1 MCKCAK
7 VSNFQTLQI
16 LEHFTDFLK
25 VKFKKEAGVSS
36 VDHSR
41 GPTPSFLMKPRSNL
55 VTTFLVAVSICL
67 AFQLTASSEMEQPV
81 SAEVPTVQ
89 ALKVHPE
96 SLTLAHARDGKRVL
110 VSGKTKSGTWVD
122 VTPYATLTSTTGVK
136 VYEDGYIFPM
146 AVGTTKIT
154 VTVKDVSTELP
165 VNVKSMEAPP
175 VSFVRD
181 VMPLLSHAGCN
192 NGTCHGA
199 AKGKNGFKLSLR
211 GYDPDF
217 DYELLIED
225 ISGRR
230 FNRAFPEQSL
240 MLLKPTSEVPHKGG
254 QVIVPGDRDYKII
267 RQWISEGA
275 IPDVHTTK
283 RVERLEVIPDSAEL
297 AIPGMK
303 QQLIVIAHYPDGTS
317 RDVTREAKFTSS
329 VNEVAQV
336 TDNGVVTAE
345 RRGET
350 AILTRYEGAYSTN
363 GIIVMGDRS
372 GYKWVKTPEYNY
384 IDTHVHN
391 KLKRMKILPSELCTD
406 EEFVRRI
413 YFDLTGLPP
422 TPAQVRSF
430 LTDTTASKVKRE
442 KLIDA
447 LAETSE
453 FVDHW
458 THKWG
463 DLLQSNRKFLG
474 ERGIW
479 LFQQWIYQAI
489 AENRPYDEFVR
500 DLITA
505 TGSTYTNPAANYF
518 RVSREYTAAVEN
530 TTQLF
535 LGVRFS
541 CNKCHDHPFE
551 KWTQNQYYE
560 FGAFFADVRVK
571 PGQLAGDE
579 VVYANYTTEPVKH
592 PRTLAV
598 VEPSVPFGEVAEETD
613 DKRAMLAEWLT
624 DEENPMFARAG
635 VNRIWSYFMGRGII
649 EPVDDIRTSN
659 PPTNP
664 ELLDALTK
672 DFVDSG
678 FDMKHIMKTITR
690 SRTYQQSIIT
700 NKWNKADTINFSHAA
715 ARRLTAEQLLDA
727 IGVATG
733 SRPRFEEMPK
743 KFRAVQLP
751 DSKVKDDGFLKLFGR
766 PERETSCEC
775 ERTTEVSLAHAMN
788 LINGPTVAESLIDP
802 EGRIAQL
809 IKTNHDDR
817 VLVEELYLA
826 TLSRLPEK
834 NEYAVAIDHLANA
847 ESKEEGAQDLLWA
860 LINSPAFLFNR

>member
-1 MCKCAK
+1 
-7 VSNFQTLQI
+7 
-16 LEHFTDFLK
+16 
-25 VKFKKEAGVSS
+25 
-36 VDHSR
+36 
-41 GPTPSFLMKPRSNL
+41 MKPRLNFVTVLFVACL
-55 VTTFLVAVSICL
+55 VCF
-67 AFQLTASSEMEQPV
+67 AFQLTGWNPIEKATRAEASTEQDWLANV
-81 SAEVPTVQ
+81 
-89 ALKVHPE
+89 ALTELRVHPE
-96 SLTLAHARDGKRVL
+96 SLTLEHARDGRTVL
-110 VSGKTKSGTWVD
+110 VSGKTKDGKWVD
-122 VTPYATLTSTTGVK
+122 VTPWAVLMPTSAGVK
-136 VYEDGYIFPM
+136 VHEDGYIFPM
-146 AVGTTKIT
+146 TVGTTKIT
-154 VTVKDVSTELP
+154 VTVKGVTTELP
-165 VNVKSMEAPP
+165 VNVKSMEAEP

-181 VMPLLSHAGCN
+181 VMPILSHAGCN

-254 QVIVPGDRDYKII
+254 QVIVPGERDYSVIH
-267 RQWISEGA
+267 QWITEGA
-275 IPDVHTTK
+275 IPDVETTK
-283 RVERLEVIPDSAEL
+283 RVERLEVLPDSAEL
-297 AIPGMK
+297 AVPGMK
-303 QQLIVIAHYPDGTS
+303 QQLIVIAHYPDGTT

-329 VNEVAQV
+329 VNEVANV
-336 TDNGVVTAE
+336 TDKGVVTAE

-363 GIIVMGDRS
+363 NIIVMGDRR
-372 GYKWVKTPEYNY
+372 GYKWVETPEYNY

-391 KLKRMKILPSELCTD
+391 KLKRMKVLPSELCTD

-413 YFDLTGLPP
+413 YFDLTGIPP
-422 TPAQVRSF
+422 TPKQVRGF
-430 LTDTTASKVKRE
+430 LTDKTPSKVKRE
-442 KLIDA
+442 QLIDA
-447 LAETSE
+447 LVETSE

-474 ERGIW
+474 ERGVW
-479 LFQQWIYQAI
+479 LFQQWIHQAI

-505 TGSTYTNPAANYF
+505 TGSTYTNPAASYF

-571 PGQLAGDE
+571 PGQLPGDE

-598 VEPSVPFGEVAEETD
+598 VEPSVPFGEVAAKTD
-613 DKRAMLAEWLT
+613 DKRQMLAAWLT
-624 DEENPMFARAG
+624 SEDNPMFARAG
-635 VNRIWSYFMGRGII
+635 ANRIWSYFMGRGII

-690 SRTYQQSIIT
+690 SRTYQQSIKT
-700 NKWNKADTINFSHAA
+700 NEWNKADTINFSHAV

-733 SRPRFEEMPK
+733 SRPRFEEVPK
-743 KFRAVQLP
+743 NFRAVQLP

-788 LINGPTVAESLIDP
+788 LINGPTVAEALIDP

-809 IKTNHDDR
+809 IKTNQDDR
-817 VLVEELYLA
+817 ALVEELYLA

-834 NEYAVAIDHLANA
+834 NEYAVAIEHLANA
-847 ESKEEGAQDLLWA
+847 GSKEEGAQDLLWA

>member
-1 MCKCAK
+1 MLFVAC
-7 VSNFQTLQI
+7 
-16 LEHFTDFLK
+16 
-25 VKFKKEAGVSS
+25 
-36 VDHSR
+36 
-41 GPTPSFLMKPRSNL
+41 L
-55 VTTFLVAVSICL
+55 VCF
-67 AFQLTASSEMEQPV
+67 AFQLTGWNPIEKATR
-81 SAEVPTVQ
+81 AEAATAQDWLANV
-89 ALKVHPE
+89 ALTELRVHPE
-96 SLTLAHARDGKRVL
+96 SLTLEHARDGRTVL
-110 VSGKTKSGTWVD
+110 VSGKTKDGKWVD
-122 VTPYATLTSTTGVK
+122 VTPWAVLMPASAGVK

-146 AVGTTKIT
+146 TVGTTKIT
-154 VTVKDVSTELP
+154 VSVKGVTAELP
-165 VNVKSMEAPP
+165 VNVKSMEGQP

-181 VMPLLSHAGCN
+181 VMPILSHAGCN

-254 QVIVPGDRDYKII
+254 QVIVPGNRDYSVIH
-267 RQWISEGA
+267 QWIAEGA
-275 IPDVHTTK
+275 IPDVETTL
-283 RVERLEVIPDSAEL
+283 RVERLEVIPDTAEL
-297 AIPGMK
+297 VMPGMK
-303 QQLIVIAHYPDGTS
+303 QQLIVIAHYPDGTK

-329 VNEVAQV
+329 VGEVANV
-336 TDNGVVTAE
+336 TDKGVVTAE

-363 GIIVMGDRS
+363 NIIVMGDRS
-372 GYKWVKTPEYNY
+372 GYKWVETPEYNY

-391 KLKRMKILPSELCTD
+391 KLKRMKVLPSELCTD

-413 YFDLTGLPP
+413 YFDLTGIPP
-422 TPAQVRSF
+422 TPKQVRSF
-430 LTDTTASKVKRE
+430 LTDKTPSQAKRE
-442 KLIDA
+442 QLIDA
-447 LAETSE
+447 LVETSE

-474 ERGIW
+474 ERGVW
-479 LFQQWIYQAI
+479 LFQQWIHQAI
-489 AENRPYDEFVR
+489 AENRPYNEFVR

-505 TGSTYTNPAANYF
+505 TGSTYTNPAASYF

-560 FGAFFADVRVK
+560 LGAFFADVRVK
-571 PGQLAGDE
+571 PGQLPGDE

-598 VEPSVPFGEVAEETD
+598 VEPSVPFGEVTSKTD
-613 DKRAMLAEWLT
+613 DKRQMLAAWLT
-624 DEENPMFARAG
+624 SEENPMFARAG
-635 VNRIWSYFMGRGII
+635 ANRIWSYFMGRGII

-690 SRTYQQSIIT
+690 SRTYQQSIKT
-700 NKWNKADTINFSHAA
+700 NEWNKADTINFSHAV

-733 SRPRFEEMPK
+733 SRPRFEEVPK
-743 KFRAVQLP
+743 NFRAVQLP

-775 ERTTEVSLAHAMN
+775 ERSTEVSLAHAMN
-788 LINGPTVAESLIDP
+788 LINGPTVAEALIDP

-809 IKTNHDDR
+809 IEANQDDR
-817 VLVEELYLA
+817 ALVEELYLA

-834 NEYAVAIDHLANA
+834 NEYAVAIEHLANA

>member
-1 MCKCAK
+1 
-7 VSNFQTLQI
+7 
-16 LEHFTDFLK
+16 
-25 VKFKKEAGVSS
+25 
-36 VDHSR
+36 
-41 GPTPSFLMKPRSNL
+41 MKPRSNF
-55 VTTFLVAVSICL
+55 VTTFLVAFSICL
-67 AFQLTASSEMEQPV
+67 TFQLTASSEMEQPA
-81 SAEVPTVQ
+81 SAKVPTVQ

-96 SLTLAHARDGKRVL
+96 SLTLEHARDGRRVL

-122 VTPYATLTSTTGVK
+122 VTPYAALTPLSQLVK

-154 VTVKDVSTELP
+154 VTVKGVSTELP
-165 VNVKSMEAPP
+165 VNVKSMDAPP

-181 VMPLLSHAGCN
+181 VMPLLSHVGCN

-254 QVIVPGDRDYKII
+254 QVIVPGNRDYEII
-267 RQWISEGA
+267 RQWIAEGA
-275 IPDVHTTK
+275 TPDVHTTK
-283 RVERLEVIPDSAEL
+283 RVERLEVIPESAEL
-297 AIPGMK
+297 AMPSMK
-303 QQLIVIAHYPDGTS
+303 QQFIVIAHYPDGTT

-329 VNEVAQV
+329 VNEVAKV
-336 TDNGVVTAE
+336 TDDGVVTAE

-391 KLKRMKILPSELCTD
+391 KLKRMKVLPSELCTD

-422 TPAQVRSF
+422 TPAEVRDF
-430 LTDTTASKVKRE
+430 LTDTTASKTKRE
-442 KLIDA
+442 KLIDT

-500 DLITA
+500 NLITA

-560 FGAFFADVRVK
+560 LGAFFADVRVK

-598 VEPSVPFGEVAEETD
+598 VEPSVPFGEVGAETD
-613 DKRAMLAEWLT
+613 DKREMLAAWLT
-624 DEENPMFARAG
+624 SEENPMFAQAG
-635 VNRIWSYFMGRGII
+635 ANRIWSYFMGRGII

-690 SRTYQQSIIT
+690 SRTYQQSITT
-700 NKWNKADTINFSHAA
+700 NKWNQADTINFSHAV

-727 IGVATG
+727 IGIATG

-809 IKTNHDDR
+809 IQTNHDDR

-834 NEYAVAIDHLANA
+834 NEYAGAIEHLANA
-847 ESKEEGAQDLLWA
+847 EAKEEGAQDLLWA

>member
-1 MCKCAK
+1 MTQPESAK
-7 VSNFQTLQI
+7 I
-16 LEHFTDFLK
+16 
-25 VKFKKEAGVSS
+25 
-36 VDHSR
+36 
-41 GPTPSFLMKPRSNL
+41 PTAEEWIAN
-55 VTTFLVAVSICL
+55 VA
-67 AFQLTASSEMEQPV
+67 LTE
-81 SAEVPTVQ
+81 
-89 ALKVHPE
+89 LNVHPE
-96 SLTLAHARDGKRVL
+96 VLTLEHARDGRRVL
-110 VSGKTKSGTWVD
+110 VSGKTKDGTWVD
-122 VTPYATLTSTTGVK
+122 VTPWAVLTPANATVK
-136 VYEDGYIFPM
+136 VHEDGYIFPES
-146 AVGTTKIT
+146 VGTTNIV
-154 VTVKDVSTELP
+154 VTVKGVSTELP
-165 VNVKSMEAPP
+165 VTVNSVEAQP

-254 QVIVPGDRDYKII
+254 QVIVPKSRDYELV
-267 RQWISEGA
+267 RQWIAEGA
-275 IPDVHTTK
+275 NSDVETTH

-297 AIPGMK
+297 AMPGMK
-303 QQLIVIAHYPDGTS
+303 QQLMVIAHYPDGTT

-329 VNEVAQV
+329 VNEVAKI
-336 TDNGVVTAE
+336 TDDGVVTAE

-372 GYKWVKTPEYNY
+372 GYKWVETPEYNY

-422 TPAQVRSF
+422 TPDQARSF
-430 LTDTTASKVKRE
+430 LTDTADSKAKRE
-442 KLIDA
+442 KLIDV
-447 LAETSE
+447 LVETPE

-458 THKWG
+458 THKWA

-474 ERGIW
+474 ERGVW
-479 LFQQWIYQAI
+479 LFREWIHEAI
-489 AENRPYDEFVR
+489 AQNRPYDEFVR
-500 DLITA
+500 ELITSS
-505 TGSTYTNPAANYF
+505 GSTYQNPAANYF

-551 KWTQNQYYE
+551 RWTQNQYYE
-560 FGAFFADVRVK
+560 LGAFFADVKIK
-571 PGQLAGDE
+571 PGQLPGDE
-579 VVYANYTTEPVKH
+579 VVYASYTPQPVQH

-598 VEPSVPFGEVAEETD
+598 VNPSVPFGEVTAQVD
-613 DKRAMLAEWLT
+613 NKQQLLATWLT
-624 DEENPMFARAG
+624 SKDNPMFARAG
-635 VNRIWSYFMGRGII
+635 ANRIWSYFMGRGII

-659 PPTNP
+659 PPSNP

-678 FDMKHIMKTITR
+678 FDMKQVMKTITR
-690 SRTYQQSIIT
+690 SRSYQQSIKT
-700 NKWNKADTINFSHAA
+700 NKWNKSDTINFSHAV

-733 SRPRFEEMPK
+733 SRPRFQEVPK
-743 KFRAVQLP
+743 DFRAAQLP

-788 LINGPTVAESLIDP
+788 LINGPTVAEALIDP
-802 EGRIAQL
+802 EGRVAKL
-809 IKTNHDDR
+809 IKTNQDDR

-834 NEYAVAIDHLANA
+834 NEYAVAVEHIAKA
-847 ESKEEGAQDLLWA
+847 ESREEGAQDLLWA

>member
-1 MCKCAK
+1 
-7 VSNFQTLQI
+7 
-16 LEHFTDFLK
+16 
-25 VKFKKEAGVSS
+25 
-36 VDHSR
+36 
-41 GPTPSFLMKPRSNL
+41 MKPRFNF
-55 VTTFLVAVSICL
+55 VTTFLVACAL
-67 AFQLTASSEMEQPV
+67 CFAFQFAAQSEMARPAN
-81 SAEVPTVQ
+81 AEVPTAEEWLASI
-89 ALKVHPE
+89 ALAELKIHPE
-96 SLTLAHARDGKRVL
+96 SLTLEHARDGRRIL
-110 VSGKTKSGTWVD
+110 VSGKTNDGTYVD
-122 VTPYATLTSTTGVK
+122 VTPWATLTPATAAVK
-136 VYEDGYIFPM
+136 VHEDGYIFPM
-146 AVGTTKIT
+146 AVGTTKIG
-154 VTVKDVSTELP
+154 VTVSGVNAEVP
-165 VNVKSMEAPP
+165 VEVKSIEAPP

-225 ISGRR
+225 IAGRR

-254 QVIVPGDRDYKII
+254 QVILPDSRDYELI
-267 RQWISEGA
+267 RQWIAEGA
-275 IPDVHTTK
+275 NSDVKTAQ
-283 RVERLEVIPDSAEL
+283 RVERLEVLPDSAEL
-297 AIPGMK
+297 AMPGMK
-303 QQLIVIAHYPDGTS
+303 QQLIVIAHYPDGTT

-329 VNEVAQV
+329 VNDVAKI
-336 TDNGVVTAE
+336 TDDGVVTAE

-372 GYKWVKTPEYNY
+372 GYKWVQTPEYNY

-422 TPAQVRSF
+422 TPEQARRF
-430 LTDTTASKVKRE
+430 LADTTASKTKRE

-447 LAETSE
+447 LVETPE
-453 FVDHW
+453 FIDHW
-458 THKWG
+458 THKWA

-474 ERGIW
+474 ERGVW
-479 LFQQWIYQAI
+479 LFQQWIHQAI
-489 AENRPYDEFVR
+489 AQNRPYDQFVR

-505 TGSTYTNPAANYF
+505 TGSAYANPAASYF

-560 FGAFFADVRVK
+560 LGAFFADVNVK
-571 PGQLAGDE
+571 QGQLPGDE
-579 VVYANYTTEPVKH
+579 IVYASYTATPVKH

-598 VEPSVPFGEVAEETD
+598 VEPSVPFGEVTAETD
-613 DKRAMLAEWLT
+613 DKQQMLATWLT
-624 DEENPMFARAG
+624 SKDNPMFARAG
-635 VNRIWSYFMGRGII
+635 VNRLWSYFMGRGII

-659 PPTNP
+659 PPSNP
-664 ELLDALTK
+664 ELLDALTM
-672 DFVDSG
+672 DFVKSG
-678 FDMKHIMKTITR
+678 FDMKHIMKTVTR
-690 SRTYQQSIIT
+690 SRTYQQSIKT
-700 NKWNKADTINFSHAA
+700 NKWNKSDTINFSHAV

-733 SRPRFEEMPK
+733 SRPRFQEVPK
-743 KFRAVQLP
+743 NFRAVQLP

-788 LINGPTVAESLIDP
+788 LINGPTVAEALIDP
-802 EGRIAQL
+802 KGRIAQL
-809 IKTNHDDR
+809 IKANQDDR
-817 VLVEELYLA
+817 ALVEELYLA
-826 TLSRLPEK
+826 TFSRLPEK
-834 NEYAVAIDHLANA
+834 NEYAVAVEHIANA
-847 ESKEEGAQDLLWA
+847 KSKEEGAQDLLWA

>member
-1 MCKCAK
+1 MK
-7 VSNFQTLQI
+7 
-16 LEHFTDFLK
+16 LK
-25 VKFKKEAGVSS
+25 F
-36 VDHSR
+36 
-41 GPTPSFLMKPRSNL
+41 NL
-55 VTTFLVAVSICL
+55 VTTLLVVFSCCL
-67 AFQLTASSEMEQPV
+67 VFQLTSWGQMEEETPSVDIPEIKTLKTQP
-81 SAEVPTVQ
+81 E
-89 ALKVHPE
+89 L
-96 SLTLAHARDGKRVL
+96 LTLEHARDGRRVL
-110 VSGKTKSGTWVD
+110 VSGETKDGKWID
-122 VTPYATLTSTTGVK
+122 VTPWATLEPTSEGVK
-136 VYEDGYIFPM
+136 VYEDGYVFPNT
-146 AVGTTKIT
+146 VGTAAIK
-154 VTVKDVSTELP
+154 VSVKDVSTELP
-165 VNVKSMEAPP
+165 VNVKSIDAPP

-181 VMPLLSHAGCN
+181 VMPILSHAGCN

-254 QVIVPGDRDYKII
+254 QVIVPGSRDYELIH
-267 RQWISEGA
+267 QWISEGA
-275 IPDVHTTK
+275 TSDVETTK
-283 RVERLEVIPDSAEL
+283 RVERLEVIPGSAEL
-297 AIPGMK
+297 PMPGNK
-303 QQLIVIAHYPDGTS
+303 QQLLVIAHYPDGST

-329 VNEVAQV
+329 VNEVAKV
-336 TDNGVVTAE
+336 TDEGIVTAE

-372 GYKWVKTPEYNY
+372 GFEWVETPVFNY

-391 KLKRMKILPSELCTD
+391 KLKKLKILPSELSTD

-413 YFDLTGLPP
+413 YFDMTGLPP
-422 TPAQVRSF
+422 APDQVRKF
-430 LTDTTASKVKRE
+430 IEDETPSKEKRE
-442 KLIDA
+442 NLIDA
-447 LAETSE
+447 LVKTSE
-453 FVDHW
+453 YVDHW

-474 ERGIW
+474 ERGMW
-479 LFQQWIYQAI
+479 LFQQWIHESI
-489 AENRPYDEFVR
+489 AENRPYDKFVH

-505 TGSTYTNPAANYF
+505 TGSAYANPAANYF

-551 KWTQNQYYE
+551 VWTQNQYYE
-560 FGAFFADVRVK
+560 LGAFFSDVKLKNGRL
-571 PGQLAGDE
+571 PGEE
-579 VVYANYTTEPVKH
+579 VVYASFSPTPVQH

-598 VEPSVPFGEVAEETD
+598 VEPSVPFGETKEDAA
-613 DKRAMLAEWLT
+613 DKRMALAEWLT
-624 DEENPMFARAG
+624 SSENPMFAKAG

-659 PPTNP
+659 PPSNP
-664 ELLDALTK
+664 ELLDALTQ
-672 DFVDSG
+672 DFVESG
-678 FDMKHIMKTITR
+678 FDMKHIMKTIAR
-690 SRTYQQSIIT
+690 SRTYQQSIKT
-700 NKWNKADTINFSHAA
+700 NKWNKTDEINFSHAI
-715 ARRLTAEQLLDA
+715 ARRLKAEQLLDA

-733 SRPRFEEMPK
+733 SQPK
-743 KFRAVQLP
+743 FQGVPKSFRAVQLP

-766 PERETSCEC
+766 PERESSCEC

-788 LINGPTVAESLIDP
+788 LINGPTVADAIIDP
-802 EGRIAQL
+802 KGRIANL
-809 IKTNHDDR
+809 IKDEKDDHTII
-817 VLVEELYLA
+817 EELYLA
-826 TLSRLPEK
+826 TLARLPME
-834 NEYAVAIDHLANA
+834 NEYTIAVEHLAGA
-847 ESKEEGAQDLLWA
+847 ESKEKGAQDLMWA

>member
-1 MCKCAK
+1 
-7 VSNFQTLQI
+7 
-16 LEHFTDFLK
+16 
-25 VKFKKEAGVSS
+25 
-36 VDHSR
+36 
-41 GPTPSFLMKPRSNL
+41 MKPRSNF
-55 VTTFLVAVSICL
+55 VTTFLVAFSICF
-67 AFQLTASSEMEQPV
+67 AFQLTASSEMEQPA

-96 SLTLAHARDGKRVL
+96 SLTLEHARDGRRVL
-110 VSGKTKSGTWVD
+110 VSGKTKSGTWID
-122 VTPYATLTSTTGVK
+122 VTPWAALTPTSAGVK
-136 VYEDGYIFPM
+136 VHEDGYIFPM
-146 AVGTTKIT
+146 AVGTTKIA
-154 VTVKDVSTELP
+154 VTVKGASTELP
-165 VNVKSMEAPP
+165 VNVKSMAAPP

-181 VMPLLSHAGCN
+181 VMPLLSHTGCN

-225 ISGRR
+225 ISARR

-254 QVIVPGDRDYKII
+254 QVIVPGSRDYEII
-267 RQWISEGA
+267 RQWIAEGA
-275 IPDVHTTK
+275 IPDVETTK
-283 RVERLEVIPDSAEL
+283 RVERLEVIPDSADL
-297 AIPGMK
+297 AMPGVK
-303 QQLIVIAHYPDGTS
+303 QQFLVIAHYPDGTT

-329 VNEVAQV
+329 ANEVAKV
-336 TDNGVVTAE
+336 TDDGVVTAE

-372 GYKWVKTPEYNY
+372 GYKWVETAEYNY

-430 LTDTTASKVKRE
+430 LTDTTASKTKRE

-458 THKWG
+458 THKWA

-479 LFQQWIYQAI
+479 IFQEWIHQTI
-489 AENRPYDEFVR
+489 AQNRPYDEFVR

-505 TGSTYTNPAANYF
+505 TGSTYANPAANYF

-560 FGAFFADVRVK
+560 LGAFFADVKVK
-571 PGQLAGDE
+571 PGQLLGDE

-598 VEPSVPFGEVAEETD
+598 VEPSVPFGEVSEETE
-613 DKRAMLAEWLT
+613 DKREMLAEWLT
-624 DEENPMFARAG
+624 SEENPMFARAG
-635 VNRIWSYFMGRGII
+635 ANRIWSYFMERGII

-690 SRTYQQSIIT
+690 SRTYQQSITT
-700 NKWNKADTINFSHAA
+700 NKWNKTDTINFSHAV

-727 IGVATG
+727 IGIATG
-733 SRPRFEEMPK
+733 SRPRFEEVPK
-743 KFRAVQLP
+743 TFRAVQLP
-751 DSKVKDDGFLKLFGR
+751 DSNVKDDGFLKLFGR
-766 PERETSCEC
+766 PERESSCEC
-775 ERTTEVSLAHAMN
+775 ERSTEVSLAHAMN
-788 LINGPTVAESLIDP
+788 LINGPTVAEALIDP

-826 TLSRLPEK
+826 TLSRSPEK
-834 NEYAVAIDHLANA
+834 NEYAVAIEHLANA

-860 LINSPAFLFNR
+860 LLNSPAFLFNR

>member
-1 MCKCAK
+1 MPL
-7 VSNFQTLQI
+7 SLQSGTHA
-16 LEHFTDFLK
+16 E
-25 VKFKKEAGVSS
+25 
-36 VDHSR
+36 
-41 GPTPSFLMKPRSNL
+41 FLMKPRFNFVTMLFVTCFVCL
-55 VTTFLVAVSICL
+55 V
-67 AFQLTASSEMEQPV
+67 FQLTGWNPIEEAT
-81 SAEVPTVQ
+81 SAEASTAQDWLADV
-89 ALKVHPE
+89 ALTELRVHPE
-96 SLTLAHARDGKRVL
+96 SLTLEHARDGRRVL
-110 VSGKTKSGTWVD
+110 VSGKTKDGKWVD
-122 VTPYATLTSTTGVK
+122 VTPWAVLTPDPAGVK
-136 VYEDGYIFPM
+136 VHEDGYIFPM
-146 AVGTTKIT
+146 TVGTTKIT
-154 VTVKDVSTELP
+154 ISVKGVNTELP
-165 VNVKSMEAPP
+165 VKVESMAAQP

-181 VMPLLSHAGCN
+181 VMPILSHAGCN

-254 QVIVPGDRDYKII
+254 QVVVPGDRDYSII
-267 RQWISEGA
+267 HQWIAEGA
-275 IPDVHTTK
+275 TPDVEMTQ

-303 QQLIVIAHYPDGTS
+303 QQLIVIAHYPDGTT

-329 VNEVAQV
+329 VGEVANV

-363 GIIVMGDRS
+363 NIIVMGDRS
-372 GYKWVKTPEYNY
+372 GYKWVETPEYNY

-391 KLKRMKILPSELCTD
+391 KLKRMKVLSSELCTD
-406 EEFVRRI
+406 AEFVRRI
-413 YFDLTGLPP
+413 YFDLTGIPP
-422 TPAQVRSF
+422 TPEQVRSF
-430 LTDTTASKVKRE
+430 LTDKTSSKAKRE
-442 KLIDA
+442 QLIDT
-447 LAETSE
+447 LVETPE
-453 FVDHW
+453 FIDHW

-474 ERGIW
+474 ERGVW
-479 LFQQWIYQAI
+479 LFQQWIHQAI

-500 DLITA
+500 ELITA
-505 TGSTYTNPAANYF
+505 NGSTYTNPAANYF

-571 PGQLAGDE
+571 PGQLPGDE

-598 VEPSVPFGEVAEETD
+598 VEPSVPFGEVAAKTD
-613 DKRAMLAEWLT
+613 DKRQMLAEWLT
-624 DEENPMFARAG
+624 AEDNPMFARAG

-678 FDMKHIMKTITR
+678 FDIKHIMKTIAR
-690 SRTYQQSIIT
+690 SRTYQQSIKT
-700 NKWNKADTINFSHAA
+700 NKWNETDKINFSHAV

-733 SRPRFEEMPK
+733 SRPRFEEVPK
-743 KFRAVQLP
+743 NFRAVQLP

-788 LINGPTVAESLIDP
+788 LINGPTVAEALIDP

-809 IKTNHDDR
+809 IGTNQNDR
-817 VLVEELYLA
+817 ALVEELYLA

-834 NEYAVAIDHLANA
+834 NEYAVAIEHLANA

>member
-1 MCKCAK
+1 
-7 VSNFQTLQI
+7 
-16 LEHFTDFLK
+16 
-25 VKFKKEAGVSS
+25 
-36 VDHSR
+36 
-41 GPTPSFLMKPRSNL
+41 MKPNFNF
-55 VTTFLVAVSICL
+55 VTVLLMAITYTICFSCPL
-67 AFQLTASSEMEQPV
+67 IGWCQMENAGHVEIPKV
-81 SAEVPTVQ
+81 T
-89 ALKVHPE
+89 ALKVQPM
-96 SLTLAHARDGKRVL
+96 SLTLEHARDGRRVV
-110 VSGKTKSGTWVD
+110 VSGRTQDGSWID
-122 VTPYATLTSTTGVK
+122 VTRWAILTATDAK
-136 VYEDGYIFPM
+136 VEVQQDGYIYPKATGATKV
-146 AVGTTKIT
+146 AVTLKGLT
-154 VTVKDVSTELP
+154 TELP
-165 VNVKSMEAPP
+165 VEVKSMDAPA

-181 VMPLLSHAGCN
+181 VMPVLSHAGCN

-211 GYDPDF
+211 GYDPEF
-217 DYELLIED
+217 DYELLIAD

-254 QVIVPGDRDYKII
+254 QVIVPGSKDYRLIH
-267 RQWISEGA
+267 QWISEGA
-275 IPDVHTTK
+275 VSDVKTTQ
-283 RVERLEVIPDSAEL
+283 RVERLEVLPNSSEL
-297 AIPGMK
+297 AMPGAK
-303 QQLIVIAHYPDGTS
+303 QQLIAIAHYPDGTM

-329 VNEVAQV
+329 VNEVAKV
-336 TDNGVVTAE
+336 NDDGVVTAE

-372 GYKWVKTPEYNY
+372 GYKWVETAEYNY

-391 KLKRMKILPSELCTD
+391 KLKRMKILTSELCTD

-413 YFDLTGLPP
+413 YLDLTGIPP
-422 TPAQVRSF
+422 TPDQVRSF
-430 LTDTTASKVKRE
+430 LNDGTPSKAKRE
-442 KLIDA
+442 QLIDV
-447 LAETSE
+447 LVETPE

-458 THKWG
+458 AHKWA

-474 ERGIW
+474 ERGVW
-479 LFQQWIYQAI
+479 LFQQWIHESI
-489 AENRPYDEFVR
+489 AENRPYDQFVR

-505 TGSTYTNPAANYF
+505 TGSSYTNPAANYF

-560 FGAFFADVRVK
+560 FGAFFADVKVK
-571 PGQLAGDE
+571 PGQLPGDE
-579 VVYANYTTEPVKH
+579 VVYASFAETPVKH

-598 VEPSVPFGEVAEETD
+598 VEPTVPFGKVNSETE

-624 DEENPMFARAG
+624 DADNPMFARAG
-635 VNRIWSYFMGRGII
+635 VNRLWSYFMGRGII

-664 ELLDALTK
+664 ELLDALTQ
-672 DFVDSG
+672 DFVTSG
-678 FDMKHIMKTITR
+678 FDLKHMMKTITR
-690 SRTYQQSIIT
+690 SRTYQQSIKT
-700 NKWNKADTINFSHAA
+700 NKWNKADTINFSHAV
-715 ARRLTAEQLLDA
+715 ARRLTAEQLLDS

-733 SRPRFEEMPK
+733 SRPKFESMPK
-743 KFRAVQLP
+743 SFRAVQLP

-788 LINGPTVAESLIDP
+788 LINGPTVADALIDKN
-802 EGRIAQL
+802 GRIAQL
-809 IKTNHDDR
+809 LKKNVDNRTI
-817 VLVEELYLA
+817 VEELYLA
-826 TLSRLPEK
+826 TFSRLPLEH
-834 NEYAVAIDHLANA
+834 EYKVAVEHLANA
-847 ESKEEGAQDLLWA
+847 ESKEAGAQDLLWA

>member
-1 MCKCAK
+1 
-7 VSNFQTLQI
+7 
-16 LEHFTDFLK
+16 
-25 VKFKKEAGVSS
+25 
-36 VDHSR
+36 
-41 GPTPSFLMKPRSNL
+41 MKPRSNF
-55 VTTFLVAVSICL
+55 VTTFLVAFSICFAL
-67 AFQLTASSEMEQPV
+67 GIGVLSYAASEMGQPV

-96 SLTLAHARDGKRVL
+96 SLTLEHARDGRRVL
-110 VSGKTKSGTWVD
+110 VSGKTKNGTWVD
-122 VTPYATLTSTTGVK
+122 VTPYAALTPLSQLVK
-136 VYEDGYIFPM
+136 VYEDGYIFPT
-146 AVGTTKIT
+146 AVGRTKIR
-154 VTVKDVSTELP
+154 VTLKGVSTELP
-165 VNVKSMEAPP
+165 VNVKSMDAPP

-230 FNRAFPEQSL
+230 FNRAFPDQSL
-240 MLLKPTSEVPHKGG
+240 MLLKPTSTVPHKGG
-254 QVIVPGDRDYKII
+254 QVIVPGDRDYEII
-267 RQWISEGA
+267 HQWIAEGA
-275 IPDVHTTK
+275 TPDVHTTK

-297 AIPGMK
+297 AMPGMQ
-303 QQLIVIAHYPDGTS
+303 QQLIVIAHYPDGTT

-329 VNEVAQV
+329 VNEVAKV

-372 GYKWVKTPEYNY
+372 GYQWVKTAEYNY

-430 LTDTTASKVKRE
+430 LTDTTDSKAKRE

-479 LFQQWIYQAI
+479 LFQQWIHEAI
-489 AENRPYDEFVR
+489 AENRPYNEFVR

-560 FGAFFADVRVK
+560 FGAFFADVKVK
-571 PGQLAGDE
+571 PGQLPGDE
-579 VVYANYTTEPVKH
+579 IVYANYTPEPVKH

-598 VEPSVPFGEVAEETD
+598 VEPSVPFGEVTEITE
-613 DKRAMLAEWLT
+613 DKREMLAEWLT
-624 DEENPMFARAG
+624 AEENPMFARAG

-690 SRTYQQSIIT
+690 SRTYQQSITT

-727 IGVATG
+727 IGIATG
-733 SRPRFEEMPK
+733 SRPKFEEMPK

-802 EGRIAQL
+802 DGRIAQL
-809 IKTNHDDR
+809 IETNHDDR

-834 NEYAVAIDHLANA
+834 NEYAVAIEHLANA

>member
-1 MCKCAK
+1 
-7 VSNFQTLQI
+7 
-16 LEHFTDFLK
+16 
-25 VKFKKEAGVSS
+25 
-36 VDHSR
+36 
-41 GPTPSFLMKPRSNL
+41 MKPRFNF
-55 VTTFLVAVSICL
+55 VTTLLLAFSICF
-67 AFQLTASSEMEQPV
+67 AFQGTAQSEMAQPANTEMLMGEEWLA
-81 SAEVPTVQ
+81 SISITE
-89 ALKVHPE
+89 LKVHPE
-96 SLTLAHARDGKRVL
+96 SLTLEHARDGRRVL
-110 VSGKTKSGTWVD
+110 VSGKTKDGTWVD
-122 VTPYATLTSTTGVK
+122 VTPWAVLTPATDAVK
-136 VYEDGYIFPM
+136 IHEDGYIFPM
-146 AVGTTKIT
+146 AVGSTKIVAT
-154 VTVKDVSTELP
+154 VNAVSTELL
-165 VNVKSMEAPP
+165 VNVKSIDAPP

-254 QVIVPGDRDYKII
+254 QVVVPGSRDYELI
-267 RQWISEGA
+267 RQWIAEGA
-275 IPDVHTTK
+275 NSDVKTTQ
-283 RVERLEVIPDSAEL
+283 RVERLEVLPDSAEL

-303 QQLIVIAHYPDGTS
+303 QQLVVIAHYPDGTT

-329 VNEVAQV
+329 LNEVAKI
-336 TDNGVVTAE
+336 TDDGIVTAE

-372 GYKWVKTPEYNY
+372 GYKWVKTPQYNY

-391 KLKRMKILPSELCTD
+391 KLKRMKILPSDLCTD

-422 TPAQVRSF
+422 TPEQTRSF
-430 LTDTTASKVKRE
+430 LADTTASKTKRE
-442 KLIDA
+442 KLIDT
-447 LAETSE
+447 LVETPE
-453 FVDHW
+453 FIDHW
-458 THKWG
+458 THKWA

-474 ERGIW
+474 ERGVW
-479 LFQQWIYQAI
+479 LFQQWIHQAI
-489 AENRPYDEFVR
+489 AQNRPYDQFVR

-505 TGSTYTNPAANYF
+505 TGSTYANPAASYF

-560 FGAFFADVRVK
+560 LGAFFADVKVK
-571 PGQLAGDE
+571 PGQLPGDE
-579 VVYANYTTEPVKH
+579 VVYASYTTEPVKH

-598 VEPSVPFGEVAEETD
+598 VNPSVPFGEVAAETEN
-613 DKRAMLAEWLT
+613 KQQTLATWLT
-624 DEENPMFARAG
+624 SKDNPMFARAG

-659 PPTNP
+659 PPSNP

-672 DFVDSG
+672 DFVESG
-678 FDMKHIMKTITR
+678 FDIKHVMKTITL
-690 SRTYQQSIIT
+690 SRTYQQSIKT
-700 NKWNKADTINFSHAA
+700 NKWNKSDTINFSHAV

-733 SRPRFEEMPK
+733 SRPRFQEVPK
-743 KFRAVQLP
+743 NFRAVQLP

-788 LINGPTVAESLIDP
+788 LINGPTVAEALIDP

-809 IKTNHDDR
+809 IKTNQDDR
-817 VLVEELYLA
+817 ALVEELYLA
-826 TLSRLPEK
+826 TFSRLPEK
-834 NEYAVAIDHLANA
+834 NEYAVAVEHLANA

>member
-1 MCKCAK
+1 
-7 VSNFQTLQI
+7 
-16 LEHFTDFLK
+16 
-25 VKFKKEAGVSS
+25 
-36 VDHSR
+36 
-41 GPTPSFLMKPRSNL
+41 MKPRLNFVTVLFVACL
-55 VTTFLVAVSICL
+55 VCF
-67 AFQLTASSEMEQPV
+67 AFQLTGWNPIEKATRAEAATEQDWLANV
-81 SAEVPTVQ
+81 
-89 ALKVHPE
+89 ALTELRVHPE
-96 SLTLAHARDGKRVL
+96 SLTLEHARDGRTVL
-110 VSGKTKSGTWVD
+110 VSGKTKDGKWVD
-122 VTPYATLTSTTGVK
+122 VTPWAVLTPASAGVK
-136 VYEDGYIFPM
+136 VHEDGYIFPVT
-146 AVGTTKIT
+146 VGTTKIT
-154 VTVKDVSTELP
+154 VSVKGVTTELP
-165 VNVKSMEAPP
+165 VNVKSMEAEP

-181 VMPLLSHAGCN
+181 VMPILSHAGCN

-254 QVIVPGDRDYKII
+254 QVIVPGERDYSVIH
-267 RQWISEGA
+267 QWIAEGA
-275 IPDVHTTK
+275 IPDVETTQ

-297 AIPGMK
+297 AMPGMK
-303 QQLIVIAHYPDGTS
+303 QQLIVIAHYPDGAT

-329 VNEVAQV
+329 VGEVANV
-336 TDNGVVTAE
+336 TDKGVVTAE

-363 GIIVMGDRS
+363 NIIVMGDRS
-372 GYKWVKTPEYNY
+372 GYKWVETPEYNY

-391 KLKRMKILPSELCTD
+391 KLKRMKVLPSELCTD

-413 YFDLTGLPP
+413 YFDLTGIPP
-422 TPAQVRSF
+422 TPKQVRGF
-430 LTDTTASKVKRE
+430 LTDKTPSKVKRE
-442 KLIDA
+442 QLIDA
-447 LAETSE
+447 LVGTSE

-474 ERGIW
+474 ERGVW
-479 LFQQWIYQAI
+479 LFQQWIHQAI

-505 TGSTYTNPAANYF
+505 TGSTYTNPAASYF

-571 PGQLAGDE
+571 PGQLPGDE

-598 VEPSVPFGEVAEETD
+598 VEPSVPFGEVAAKTD
-613 DKRAMLAEWLT
+613 DKRQMLAAWLT
-624 DEENPMFARAG
+624 SEDNPMFARAG
-635 VNRIWSYFMGRGII
+635 ANRIWSYFMGRGII

-690 SRTYQQSIIT
+690 SRTYQQSIKT
-700 NKWNKADTINFSHAA
+700 NEWNKADTINFSHAV

-733 SRPRFEEMPK
+733 SRPRFEEVPK
-743 KFRAVQLP
+743 NFRAVQLP

-788 LINGPTVAESLIDP
+788 LINGPTVAEALIDP

-809 IKTNHDDR
+809 IKTNQDDR
-817 VLVEELYLA
+817 ALVEELYLA

-834 NEYAVAIDHLANA
+834 NEYAVAIEHLANA
-847 ESKEEGAQDLLWA
+847 GSKEEGAQDLLWA

>member
-1 MCKCAK
+1 
-7 VSNFQTLQI
+7 
-16 LEHFTDFLK
+16 
-25 VKFKKEAGVSS
+25 
-36 VDHSR
+36 
-41 GPTPSFLMKPRSNL
+41 MKPRFNF
-55 VTTFLVAVSICL
+55 VTALLLACFICV
-67 AFQLTASSEMEQPV
+67 AFQLTAQGEMAQPANAKTPT
-81 SAEVPTVQ
+81 AEEWLTSVGITE
-89 ALKVHPE
+89 LRVHPE
-96 SLTLAHARDGKRVL
+96 SLTLEHARDGRRVL
-110 VSGKTKSGTWVD
+110 VSGKTKDGTWVD
-122 VTPYATLTSTTGVK
+122 VTPWAVLTPATDAVK
-136 VYEDGYIFPM
+136 IHEDGYIFPM
-146 AVGTTKIT
+146 TVGTTKIVAT
-154 VTVKDVSTELP
+154 VEDVSAELP
-165 VNVKSMEAPP
+165 INVKGMDAPP

-181 VMPLLSHAGCN
+181 VMPLLSHVGCN

-254 QVIVPGDRDYKII
+254 QVIVPDSRDYKLI
-267 RQWISEGA
+267 RQWIAEGVNS
-275 IPDVHTTK
+275 DVKTTQ
-283 RVERLEVIPDSAEL
+283 RVERLEVLPDSAEL
-297 AIPGMK
+297 AMPGMR
-303 QQLIVIAHYPDGTS
+303 QQLLVIAHYPDGTT

-329 VNEVAQV
+329 VNDVAKI
-336 TDNGVVTAE
+336 TDDGVVTAE

-372 GYKWVKTPEYNY
+372 GYQWVETPQYNY

-422 TPAQVRSF
+422 TPEQARSF
-430 LTDTTASKVKRE
+430 LADTTATKVKRE
-442 KLIDA
+442 KLIDT
-447 LAETSE
+447 LVETPE

-458 THKWG
+458 THKWA

-474 ERGIW
+474 ERGVW
-479 LFQQWIYQAI
+479 LFQEWIHQAI
-489 AENRPYDEFVR
+489 AQNRPYDQFVR
-500 DLITA
+500 ELITA
-505 TGSTYTNPAANYF
+505 TGSTYANPAASYF

-560 FGAFFADVRVK
+560 LGAFFADVKVK
-571 PGQLAGDE
+571 PGQLPGDE
-579 VVYANYTTEPVKH
+579 VVYASYTTEPVKH

-598 VEPSVPFGEVAEETD
+598 VEPSVPFGEVAAETD
-613 DKRAMLAEWLT
+613 NKQQMLATWLT
-624 DEENPMFARAG
+624 SKENPMFARAG

-659 PPTNP
+659 PPSNP
-664 ELLDALTK
+664 ELLEALTK

-678 FDMKHIMKTITR
+678 FDIKRIMKTITR
-690 SRTYQQSIIT
+690 SRTYQQSIKT
-700 NKWNKADTINFSHAA
+700 NKWNKSDTINFSHAV

-733 SRPRFEEMPK
+733 SRPRFQEVPK
-743 KFRAVQLP
+743 NFRAVQLP

-788 LINGPTVAESLIDP
+788 LINGPTVAEALIDP

-809 IKTNHDDR
+809 IKTNQDDR

-826 TLSRLPEK
+826 TFSRLPEK
-834 NEYAVAIDHLANA
+834 NEYAVAVEHLANA

>member
-1 MCKCAK
+1 
-7 VSNFQTLQI
+7 
-16 LEHFTDFLK
+16 
-25 VKFKKEAGVSS
+25 
-36 VDHSR
+36 
-41 GPTPSFLMKPRSNL
+41 MKPRFNF
-55 VTTFLVAVSICL
+55 VTTFLVAFSICF
-67 AFQLTASSEMEQPV
+67 AFQLAAHSEMARPA
-81 SAEVPTVQ
+81 SAEMPTAEQ
-89 ALKVHPE
+89 WLTSIALTELRVHPE
-96 SLTLAHARDGKRVL
+96 SLTFEHARDGRRVR
-110 VSGKTKSGTWVD
+110 VSGKTKDGTYVD
-122 VTPYATLTSTTGVK
+122 VTPWATLTPATAGVK
-136 VYEDGYIFPM
+136 VHEDGYIFPM
-146 AVGTTKIT
+146 AVGTTKVV
-154 VTVKDVSTELP
+154 VTVSGVSAELP
-165 VNVKSMEAPP
+165 VEVKGMEAPP

-254 QVIVPGDRDYKII
+254 QVIVPGSRDYELI
-267 RQWISEGA
+267 RQWIAEGA
-275 IPDVHTTK
+275 SSDVKTTQ
-283 RVERLEVIPDSAEL
+283 RVERLEVLPDSAEL
-297 AIPGMK
+297 AVPGMK
-303 QQLIVIAHYPDGTS
+303 QQLLVIAHYPDGTT

-329 VNEVAQV
+329 LNEVAKI
-336 TDNGVVTAE
+336 TDDGVVTAE

-372 GYKWVKTPEYNY
+372 GYKWVQTPEYNY

-422 TPAQVRSF
+422 TPEQARSF
-430 LTDTTASKVKRE
+430 LADTTASKTKRE
-442 KLIDA
+442 QLIDT
-447 LAETSE
+447 LVETPE
-453 FVDHW
+453 FIDHW
-458 THKWG
+458 THKWA

-474 ERGIW
+474 ERGVW
-479 LFQQWIYQAI
+479 LFQQWIHQAI
-489 AENRPYDEFVR
+489 AQNRPYDQFVR

-505 TGSTYTNPAANYF
+505 TGSTYANPAASYF

-560 FGAFFADVRVK
+560 LGAFFADVNVK
-571 PGQLAGDE
+571 QGQLPGDE
-579 VVYANYTTEPVKH
+579 IVYASYTATPVKH

-598 VEPSVPFGEVAEETD
+598 VEPSVPFGEVVAETD
-613 DKRAMLAEWLT
+613 DKQHMLATWLT
-624 DEENPMFARAG
+624 SKDNPMFARAG
-635 VNRIWSYFMGRGII
+635 VNRLWSYFMGRGII

-659 PPTNP
+659 PPSNP
-664 ELLDALTK
+664 ELLDALTM

-678 FDMKHIMKTITR
+678 FDMKHIMKTVTR
-690 SRTYQQSIIT
+690 SRTYQQSIKT
-700 NKWNKADTINFSHAA
+700 NKWNKSDTINFSHAV

-733 SRPRFEEMPK
+733 SRPRFQEVPK
-743 KFRAVQLP
+743 NFRAVQLP

-788 LINGPTVAESLIDP
+788 LINGPTVAEALIDP
-802 EGRIAQL
+802 KGRIAQL
-809 IKTNHDDR
+809 IKTNQDDR
-817 VLVEELYLA
+817 ALVEELYLA
-826 TLSRLPEK
+826 TFSRLPEK
-834 NEYAVAIDHLANA
+834 NEYAVAVEHIANA

>member
-1 MCKCAK
+1 
-7 VSNFQTLQI
+7 
-16 LEHFTDFLK
+16 
-25 VKFKKEAGVSS
+25 
-36 VDHSR
+36 
-41 GPTPSFLMKPRSNL
+41 MKPRSNF
-55 VTTFLVAVSICL
+55 VTTFLVAFSICF
-67 AFQLTASSEMEQPV
+67 AFQLTASSEMDQPA

-96 SLTLAHARDGKRVL
+96 SLTLEHARDGRRVL
-110 VSGKTKSGTWVD
+110 VSGKTKSGTWID
-122 VTPYATLTSTTGVK
+122 VTSWAALTPTSAGVK
-136 VYEDGYIFPM
+136 VHEDGYIFPM
-146 AVGTTKIT
+146 AVGTTKIA
-154 VTVKDVSTELP
+154 VTVKGASTELP
-165 VNVKSMEAPP
+165 VNVKSMAAPP

-181 VMPLLSHAGCN
+181 VMPLLSHTGCN

-225 ISGRR
+225 ISARR

-254 QVIVPGDRDYKII
+254 QVIVPGSRDYELV
-267 RQWISEGA
+267 RQWIAEGA
-275 IPDVHTTK
+275 ASDVKTTQ
-283 RVERLEVIPDSAEL
+283 RAERLEVFPDSAEL
-297 AIPGMK
+297 AMPGMK
-303 QQLIVIAHYPDGTS
+303 QQLIVIAHYPDGTT

-329 VNEVAQV
+329 LNDVAKI
-336 TDNGVVTAE
+336 TDDGVVTAE

-372 GYKWVKTPEYNY
+372 GYKWAETPEYNY

-391 KLKRMKILPSELCTD
+391 KLKRMKLLPSHLCTD

-422 TPAQVRSF
+422 TPEQALSF
-430 LTDTTASKVKRE
+430 LADTTASKTKRE

-458 THKWG
+458 THKWA

-479 LFQQWIYQAI
+479 IFQEWIHQTI
-489 AENRPYDEFVR
+489 AQNRPYDEFVR

-505 TGSTYTNPAANYF
+505 TGSTYANPAANYF

-560 FGAFFADVRVK
+560 LGAFFADVKVK
-571 PGQLAGDE
+571 PGQLLGDE

-598 VEPSVPFGEVAEETD
+598 VEPSVPFGEITEETD
-613 DKRAMLAEWLT
+613 DKREMLAEWLT
-624 DEENPMFARAG
+624 SKENPMFARAG
-635 VNRIWSYFMGRGII
+635 ANRLWSYFMERGII

-672 DFVDSG
+672 DFMDSG

-700 NKWNKADTINFSHAA
+700 NKWNKADTINFSHAV

-727 IGVATG
+727 IGIATG

-743 KFRAVQLP
+743 TFRAVQLP
-751 DSKVKDDGFLKLFGR
+751 DSNVKDDGFLKLFGR
-766 PERETSCEC
+766 PERESSCEC
-775 ERTTEVSLAHAMN
+775 ERSTEVSLAHAMN
-788 LINGPTVAESLIDP
+788 LINGPTVGEALIDP
-802 EGRIAQL
+802 EGRIAHL

-826 TLSRLPEK
+826 TLSRSPGK
-834 NEYAVAIDHLANA
+834 NEYAVAIEHLANA

-860 LINSPAFLFNR
+860 LLNSPAFLFNR

>member
-1 MCKCAK
+1 MGREIFM
-7 VSNFQTLQI
+7 SRLTY
-16 LEHFTDFLK
+16 LEDT
-25 VKFKKEAGVSS
+25 
-36 VDHSR
+36 
-41 GPTPSFLMKPRSNL
+41 MKPRFI
-55 VTTFLVAVSICL
+55 VTALLVAFAFCL
-67 AFQLTASSEMEQPV
+67 AFQLTSWSEMEKAAGVELPKI
-81 SAEVPTVQ
+81 T
-89 ALKVHPE
+89 ALKVYPA
-96 SLTLAHARDGKRVL
+96 SLTLEHARDGRRVL
-110 VSGKTKSGTWVD
+110 VSGRTTDGRWLD
-122 VTPYATLTSTTGVK
+122 VTQWAVLTPTDK
-136 VYEDGYIFPM
+136 VHVQEDGYIYPV
-146 AVGTTKIT
+146 AAGTTNIT
-154 VTVKDVSTELP
+154 VTVKGLNTDLP

-181 VMPLLSHAGCN
+181 VMPVLSHAGCN

-199 AKGKNGFKLSLR
+199 AKGRNGFKLSLR

-254 QVIVPGDRDYKII
+254 QVIVPGSRDYKLI
-267 RQWISEGA
+267 RQWITEGA
-275 IPDVHTTK
+275 VSDVRTTQ
-283 RVERLEVIPDSAEL
+283 RVERLEVLPNSAEL
-297 AIPGMK
+297 SMPGSK
-303 QQLIVIAHYPDGTS
+303 QQFIVIAHYPDGTT

-329 VNEVAQV
+329 VNEVAKV
-336 TDNGVVTAE
+336 TDDGVVTAE

-372 GYKWVKTPEYNY
+372 GYKWVKTPAYNY

-391 KLKRMKILPSELCTD
+391 KLKRMKILPSTLCTD
-406 EEFVRRI
+406 EEFVRRV
-413 YFDLTGLPP
+413 YLDLTGLPP
-422 TPAQVRSF
+422 TPAQVRRF
-430 LTDTTASKVKRE
+430 LSDKTVSKTKRE
-442 KLIDA
+442 QLIDA
-447 LAETSE
+447 LVETPA

-458 THKWG
+458 THKWA

-474 ERGIW
+474 ERGVW
-479 LFQQWIYQAI
+479 LFRQWIHESI
-489 AENRPYDEFVR
+489 AQNRPYDEFVR
-500 DLITA
+500 SLITA
-505 TGSTYTNPAANYF
+505 NGSAYSNPAASYF
-518 RVSREYTAAVEN
+518 RVSREYTDAVEN

-560 FGAFFADVRVK
+560 FGAFFADVKVK
-571 PGQLAGDE
+571 PGQLPGDE
-579 VVYANYTTEPVKH
+579 VVYANYTETPVKH

-598 VEPSVPFGEVAEETD
+598 IEPAVPFGEVDAD
-613 DKRAMLAEWLT
+613 AASKREALAEWLT
-624 DEENPMFARAG
+624 AADNPMFARAG
-635 VNRIWSYFMGRGII
+635 VNRLWSYFMGRGII

-664 ELLDALTK
+664 ELLDALTT
-672 DFVDSG
+672 DFVESG
-678 FDMKHIMKTITR
+678 FDLKHIMRTITR
-690 SRTYQQSIIT
+690 SRTYQQSIKT
-700 NKWNKADTINFSHAA
+700 NKWNKADKINFSHAV

-733 SRPRFEEMPK
+733 SRPQFEAMPK
-743 KFRAVQLP
+743 NFRAVQLP

-788 LINGPTVAESLIDP
+788 LINGPTVADALIDP
-802 EGRIAQL
+802 TGRIAKL
-809 IKTNHDDR
+809 MKAESDNKS
-817 VLVEELYLA
+817 LVEELYLA
-826 TLSRLPEK
+826 TLSRFPQE
-834 NEYAVAIDHLANA
+834 NEYAVAVEHLANA

>member
-1 MCKCAK
+1 
-7 VSNFQTLQI
+7 
-16 LEHFTDFLK
+16 
-25 VKFKKEAGVSS
+25 
-36 VDHSR
+36 
-41 GPTPSFLMKPRSNL
+41 MKPDLVRDLTRSIPCMTLFNIVPTLL
-55 VTTFLVAVSICL
+55 VGFSLCF
-67 AFQLTASSEMEQPV
+67 AFQLTGWSQMEKPASIEIPNI
-81 SAEVPTVQ
+81 T

-96 SLTLAHARDGKRVL
+96 ALTLAHARDGRRVL
-110 VSGKTKSGTWVD
+110 VSGRTQNGRWVD
-122 VTPYATLTSTTGVK
+122 VTSWAVLAPTSAGVK
-136 VYEDGYIFPM
+136 VQEDGYIYPM
-146 AVGTTKIT
+146 MAGTTKVA
-154 VTVKDVSTELP
+154 VTVKGLSTDFP
-165 VNVKSMEAPP
+165 VTVQSMDTPP

-181 VMPLLSHAGCN
+181 VMPLLSHNGCN

-254 QVIVPGDRDYKII
+254 QVIVPGSRDYELI
-267 RQWISEGA
+267 RQWIVEGV
-275 IPDVHTTK
+275 ISDVKTTE
-283 RVERLEVIPDSAEL
+283 RVERLEVLPNAAEL
-297 AIPGMK
+297 SMPGTR
-303 QQLIVIAHYPDGTS
+303 QQLIVIAHYPDGTT

-329 VNEVAQV
+329 VSEVAKV
-336 TDNGVVTAE
+336 TDDGVVTAE

-372 GYKWVKTPEYNY
+372 GYKWVETPKYNY

-413 YFDLTGLPP
+413 YLDLTGIPP

-430 LTDTTASKVKRE
+430 LTDKTESKAKRE
-442 KLIDA
+442 QLIDA
-447 LAETSE
+447 LIETPE

-458 THKWG
+458 THKWA

-474 ERGIW
+474 ERGVW
-479 LFQQWIYQAI
+479 LFQQWIHQSI
-489 AENRPYDEFVR
+489 AQNRPYDQFVR

-505 TGSTYTNPAANYF
+505 TGSTYQNPAANYF
-518 RVSREYTAAVEN
+518 RVSREYTTAVEN

-551 KWTQNQYYE
+551 KWTQNQYYQL
-560 FGAFFADVRVK
+560 GAFFSDVQVK
-571 PGQLAGDE
+571 QGQLPGDE
-579 VVYANYTTEPVKH
+579 VVYANYAETPVKH

-598 VEPSVPFGEVAEETD
+598 VEPSVPFGEASMDAE
-613 DKRAMLAEWLT
+613 DKRHILADWLT
-624 DEENPMFARAG
+624 SKENPMFARAG
-635 VNRIWSYFMGRGII
+635 VNRLWSYFMGRGII

-659 PPTNP
+659 PPSNP

-672 DFVDSG
+672 DFVDRG

-690 SRTYQQSIIT
+690 SRTYQQSIKT
-700 NKWNKADTINFSHAA
+700 NKWNKEDRINFSHAV

-727 IGVATG
+727 ISVATG
-733 SRPRFEEMPK
+733 SRPRFEDVPK
-743 KFRAVQLP
+743 NFRAVQLP

-766 PERETSCEC
+766 PERESSCEC

-788 LINGPTVAESLIDP
+788 LINGPTVADALIDP

-809 IKTNHDDR
+809 LKANKADR

-826 TLSRLPEK
+826 TFSRLPEK
-834 NEYAVAIDHLANA
+834 NEYALAVEHLANA

>member
-1 MCKCAK
+1 
-7 VSNFQTLQI
+7 
-16 LEHFTDFLK
+16 
-25 VKFKKEAGVSS
+25 
-36 VDHSR
+36 
-41 GPTPSFLMKPRSNL
+41 MKPRLNFVTVLFVACL
-55 VTTFLVAVSICL
+55 VCF
-67 AFQLTASSEMEQPV
+67 AFQLTGWNPIEKATR
-81 SAEVPTVQ
+81 AEAATAQDWLANV
-89 ALKVHPE
+89 ALTELRVHPE
-96 SLTLAHARDGKRVL
+96 SLTLEHARDGRTVL
-110 VSGKTKSGTWVD
+110 VSGKTKDGKWVD
-122 VTPYATLTSTTGVK
+122 VTPWAVLMPASAGVK

-146 AVGTTKIT
+146 TVGTTKIT
-154 VTVKDVSTELP
+154 VSVKGVTAELP
-165 VNVKSMEAPP
+165 VNVKSMEVQP

-181 VMPLLSHAGCN
+181 VMPILSHAGCN

-199 AKGKNGFKLSLR
+199 AKGKNGFRLSLR

-254 QVIVPGDRDYKII
+254 QVIVPGNRDYRVIH
-267 RQWISEGA
+267 QWIAEGA
-275 IPDVHTTK
+275 IPDVETTQ
-283 RVERLEVIPDSAEL
+283 RVERLEVVPDSAEL
-297 AIPGMK
+297 TMPGMK
-303 QQLIVIAHYPDGTS
+303 QQLIVIAHYPDGTK

-329 VNEVAQV
+329 VGEVANV
-336 TDNGVVTAE
+336 TDKGVVTAE

-363 GIIVMGDRS
+363 NIIVMGDRS
-372 GYKWVKTPEYNY
+372 GYKWVETPEYNY

-391 KLKRMKILPSELCTD
+391 KLKRMKVLPSELCTD

-413 YFDLTGLPP
+413 YFDLTGIPP
-422 TPAQVRSF
+422 TPAQVRRF
-430 LTDTTASKVKRE
+430 LTDKTPSKAKRE
-442 KLIDA
+442 QLIDA
-447 LAETSE
+447 LVETSE

-474 ERGIW
+474 ERGVW
-479 LFQQWIYQAI
+479 LFQQWIHQAI
-489 AENRPYDEFVR
+489 AENRPYNEFVR

-505 TGSTYTNPAANYF
+505 TGSTYTNPAASYF

-560 FGAFFADVRVK
+560 LGAFFADVRVK
-571 PGQLAGDE
+571 PGQLPGDE

-598 VEPSVPFGEVAEETD
+598 VEPSVPFGEVTSKTD
-613 DKRAMLAEWLT
+613 DKRQMLAAWLT
-624 DEENPMFARAG
+624 SEENPMFARAG
-635 VNRIWSYFMGRGII
+635 ANRIWSYFMGRGII

-690 SRTYQQSIIT
+690 SRTYQQSIKT
-700 NKWNKADTINFSHAA
+700 NEWNKADTINFSHAV

-733 SRPRFEEMPK
+733 SRPRFEEVPK
-743 KFRAVQLP
+743 NFRAVQLP

-788 LINGPTVAESLIDP
+788 LINGPTVAEALIDP

-809 IKTNHDDR
+809 IEANQDDR
-817 VLVEELYLA
+817 ALVEELYLA

-834 NEYAVAIDHLANA
+834 NEYAVAIEHLANA